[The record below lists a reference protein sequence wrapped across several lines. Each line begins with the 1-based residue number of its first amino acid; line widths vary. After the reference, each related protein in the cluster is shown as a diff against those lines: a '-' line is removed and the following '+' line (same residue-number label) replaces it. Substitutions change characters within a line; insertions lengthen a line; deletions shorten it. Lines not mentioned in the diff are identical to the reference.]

1 MIRLSH
7 FLKNFVSTALI
18 GAVML
23 GAHVSV
29 AQTRSEA
36 DTAPTHNITQTD
48 DVKNTINRI
57 LIVGDSL
64 SSEYGIRRQTGW
76 VELLR
81 ERLADHKPSPATVIN
96 ASISGDTTSG
106 GVSRL
111 PALLEDHKPDLVL
124 IELGGND
131 ALRGLSMSMTR
142 DNLTRMVEMAQQSG
156 ARVVLAGMQIPPNYG
171 PVYSEAFRAVFTE
184 VAQKT
189 GAGLIPFLL
198 SGLETRRDLFIE
210 DGIHPSEEAQP
221 IILDNVWEVIGPI
234 IKS

>member
-1 MIRLSH
+1 
-7 FLKNFVSTALI
+7 
-18 GAVML
+18 ML

-29 AQTRSEA
+29 AQTPGKA
-36 DTAPTHNITQTD
+36 DTTPTQAAVQSGTASQAID
-48 DVKNTINRI
+48 RI

-81 ERLADHKPSPATVIN
+81 TRLADHSKEPATVIN

-111 PALLEDHKPDLVL
+111 PALLKQHSPDLVI

-131 ALRGLSMSMTR
+131 ALRGLSMTMTR
-142 DNLTRMVEMAQQSG
+142 ENLTRMVEMAQQSG
-156 ARVVLAGMQIPPNYG
+156 AQVVLAGMQIPPNYG
-171 PVYSEAFRAVFTE
+171 PAYSEAFRNVFPE

-189 GAGLIPFLL
+189 DAGLIPFLL
-198 SGLETRRDLFIE
+198 AGLETRRDLFIE

-221 IILDNVWEVIGPI
+221 IILDNVWEIIEPM